1 MKFRFSVLLLLFLFC
16 SNLKAQTDTSPLDT
30 LFEGGKQAYEDLAA
44 KTLVFP
50 RRLMGEGIYG
60 TLVVEITVSPNGVVK
75 SNLMTKGHQN
85 FELVVLNLIDK
96 SSSHWIKKN
105 SQYKLYQP
113 VFFGYPIDES
123 PPISEQIENF
133 PSSFEFPILDPIV
146 RALTVNYVT
155 KSSPGPP
162 SSSTRLTLGDLGLD
176 KIDDSDGNPKKEAKS
191 TVLKS
196 EIKSYLKNESS
207 YVKQLKKRNS
217 DKAFQHLCDM
227 IRFNPFDSKLIQ
239 KRMELAQE
247 LGINDYLEYDTLWL
261 QALQDILGN
270 K

>member
-1 MKFRFSVLLLLFLFC
+1 MKFRFSVLLLLFLFS

-30 LFEGGKQAYEDLAA
+30 LFEGGKQAYEELAA
-44 KTLVFP
+44 NTLVFP

-60 TLVVEITVSPNGVVK
+60 TLVVEISVSPDGEVK
-75 SNLMTKGHQN
+75 SSLMTKGHQN

-96 SSSHWIKKN
+96 SGSGWLKKN
-105 SQYKLYQP
+105 GEYRLYQP

-123 PPISEQIENF
+123 PPISEQVESF
-133 PSSFEFPILDPIV
+133 PDFFDFPILDPIV
-146 RALTVNYVT
+146 RALRVNYVT

-162 SSSTRLTLGDLGLD
+162 SSSTGLTLADLGLD
-176 KIDDSDGNPKKEAKS
+176 KNGDSDGNPKKEAKS

-207 YVKQLKKRNS
+207 YVKQLKKRNL
-217 DKAFQHLCDM
+217 DKAFQHLCEM
-227 IRFNPFDSKLIQ
+227 IRFNPFDPKLIQ

-247 LGINDYLEYDTLWL
+247 LGVNDFVEYDTPWL
-261 QALQDILGN
+261 LALRRMGR
-270 K
+270 